1 MNTTARLQDMASALS
16 AIADGVHLRTLGVL
30 EAEELAV
37 GEIAQV
43 LQLPQSTVSRRL
55 KVLADQGWVQR
66 RAVGTATLYRCEIDD
81 LPADLRGVWSH
92 IRGAY
97 AQSEEVEADLRRLR
111 TVVADRK
118 PGSAAFFGR
127 VGAAWD
133 DVSRDLFGERYVGE
147 AVASLLPP
155 GLVVADV
162 GCGTG
167 AFTAMLAPV
176 ADRVYAIDREPT
188 MLDAARARL
197 GERANVEF
205 CLGSAERLPM
215 ADGVVD
221 LVVLGLILHH
231 LEEPAEALREAARVL
246 RPAGRV
252 LMVDM
257 LPHTREAF
265 RLEMGHRWLGF
276 SRTQLSGWCDRSGL
290 VLTGHRPLPGSP
302 EAKGPEVFAA
312 TAIRPAEPMN

>member
-1 MNTTARLQDMASALS
+1 MKTAASLHDIASALS
-16 AIADGVHLRTLGVL
+16 AIAESVHIRTLRLV

-37 GEIAQV
+37 GEIAQI

-55 KVLADQGWVQR
+55 KILADHGWVQK
-66 RAVGTATLYRCEIDD
+66 RAVGTATLYRCVSDD
-81 LPADLRGVWSH
+81 LPEELRGVWAQ
-92 IRGAY
+92 IRESSKT
-97 AQSEEVEADLRRLR
+97 SEEIEADQRRLR

-133 DVSRDLFGERYVGE
+133 DMSRDLFGERYVGE
-147 AVASLLPP
+147 ALASLLPP
-155 GLVVADV
+155 GLVVADI

-167 AFTAMLAPV
+167 AFTAMLAPM
-176 ADRVYAIDREPT
+176 ARKIHAIDREPT

-197 GERANVEF
+197 GDRQNIEF
-205 CLGSAERLPM
+205 LQGQAEKLPLI
-215 ADGVVD
+215 DGCVD

-231 LEEPAEALREAARVL
+231 LEEPSLALHEAARVL
-246 RPAGRV
+246 APQGRV
-252 LMVDM
+252 LIVDM
-257 LPHTREAF
+257 QPHGREAF

-276 SRTQLSGWCDRSGL
+276 SKPQLSEFCERGGL

-312 TAIRPAEPMN
+312 IAQRPTKPMT